1 MHVYSLAGGH
11 CILYTLCSFD
21 HLVPETILFIKDR
34 IFDPRLL
41 KLTNLRSRAEVIAL
55 MQRKTFPG

>member
-1 MHVYSLAGGH
+1 M
-11 CILYTLCSFD
+11 
-21 HLVPETILFIKDR
+21 FIKDR